1 MKQRWK
7 QWSAKFDA
15 ISMRERLMV
24 GGAVLAGIVF
34 IINTFMIEPALA
46 REKALKD
53 QVMQQRNAIG
63 TLGLEVVQRELAAMT
78 DPDKDAKQRLAQLT
92 QDNQRMREALR
103 TMQKGLVAPER
114 MGVLLQQLL
123 GNSRLRL
130 VSLKT
135 LPAQGMSDGKFAEP
149 EPAAAAA
156 AAAPPQ
162 QGLAVLQ
169 PMAPPPA
176 NPSAQAAPAAAK
188 PVVKEELLYRHG
200 VHIVV
205 EGSYLD
211 MVAYMQALEA
221 MPEQLF
227 WGKATLSAQH
237 YPKATLSLTLYTLS
251 LDQKWIAL

>member
-34 IINTFMIEPALA
+34 IINTLMIEPALA
-46 REKALKD
+46 REKALKS
-53 QVMQQRNAIG
+53 QIMAQRNAIG
-63 TLGLEVVQRELAAMT
+63 TLSLEVVQRELAAMT

-114 MGVLLQQLL
+114 MGALLQQLL

-135 LPAQGMSDGKFAEP
+135 LPARGMSDGKFSEP
-149 EPAAAAA
+149 ESAAGGAPAQGVPPAQQLAPAPA
-156 AAAPPQ
+156 NAPAQAGQAAAP
-162 QGLAVLQ
+162 
-169 PMAPPPA
+169 
-176 NPSAQAAPAAAK
+176 K
-188 PVVKEELLYRHG
+188 PVTKEELLYRHG

-227 WGKATLSAQH
+227 WGKATLNAQQ

>member
-34 IINTFMIEPALA
+34 LMNTLVIEPALA
-46 REKALKD
+46 REKALKN
-53 QVMQQRNAIG
+53 QIMQQRNAIS
-63 TLGLEVVQRELAAMT
+63 TLSLEVVQRELAAMT

-92 QDNQRMREALR
+92 QDNQRMRETLR

-114 MGVLLQQLL
+114 MGALLQQLL

-135 LPAQGMSDGKFAEP
+135 LPARGMSDGKFSEP
-149 EPAAAAA
+149 EPAAV
-156 AAAPPQ
+156 AAPAPAQGMSLVQ
-162 QGLAVLQ
+162 Q
-169 PMAPPPA
+169 MAPPPA
-176 NPSAQAAPAAAK
+176 NAPAGQAAAAK

-200 VHIVV
+200 VQIVV

-227 WGKATLSAQH
+227 WGKATLSAQQ

>member
-15 ISMRERLMV
+15 MSMRERLMV
-24 GGAVLAGIVF
+24 GSAVLAGIVF
-34 IINTFMIEPALA
+34 IFNTLMIDPALA
-46 REKALKD
+46 REKALKSMI
-53 QVMQQRNAIG
+53 MQQRTAIS
-63 TLGLEVVQRELAAMT
+63 TMSLDVAQREMAALT
-78 DPDKDAKQRLAQLT
+78 DPDKDAKQRLGQLT
-92 QDNQRMREALR
+92 LDNMRRRESLR
-103 TMQKGLVAPER
+103 NMQKGLVAPER

-123 GNSRLRL
+123 GNSRLKL

-135 LPAQGMSDGKFAEP
+135 LPARGMSDGKFAEP
-149 EPAAAAA
+149 EL
-156 AAAPPQ
+156 AAAPGPAPAP
-162 QGLAVLQ
+162 GLSLL
-169 PMAPPPA
+169 PPPA
-176 NPSAQAAPAAAK
+176 PGPVASGSAQPAK
-188 PVVKEELLYRHG
+188 PSVKQEELLYRHG
-200 VHIVV
+200 VQIVV

-227 WGKATLSAQH
+227 WGKATLNAQQ

>member
-1 MKQRWK
+1 MKQQWK

-24 GGAVLAGIVF
+24 GGAVLAAIVF
-34 IINTFMIEPALA
+34 IINTLMIEPALA
-46 REKALKD
+46 REKALKS
-53 QVMQQRNAIG
+53 QVMQQRNAMSAMS
-63 TLGLEVVQRELAAMT
+63 LEVVQRELAALN

-92 QDNQRMREALR
+92 LDNQRMRDALR

-114 MGVLLQQLL
+114 MGALLQQLL
-123 GNSRLRL
+123 GNSRLKL

-135 LPAQGMSDGKFAEP
+135 LPARGMSDGKFAEP
-149 EPAAAAA
+149 EPVAGPAPGPAPMPGLSLMPPAPAPAGAQGQAAATAT
-156 AAAPPQ
+156 PP
-162 QGLAVLQ
+162 
-169 PMAPPPA
+169 
-176 NPSAQAAPAAAK
+176 
-188 PVVKEELLYRHG
+188 VKQEELLYRHG
-200 VHIVV
+200 VQIVV

-227 WGKATLSAQH
+227 WGKATLNAQQ

>member
-24 GGAVLAGIVF
+24 GGAVVAGIVF
-34 IINTFMIEPALA
+34 IMNTLVIEPTQA
-46 REKALKD
+46 REKALRS
-53 QVMQQRNAIG
+53 QVTMQQTTIANMA
-63 TLGLEVVQRELAAMT
+63 LEVAQRELAAQT
-78 DPDKDAKQRLAQLT
+78 DPDRDAKARLAQLT
-92 QDNQRMREALR
+92 QENQRMRDALR
-103 TMQKGLVAPER
+103 TAQKGLVAPER
-114 MGVLLQQLL
+114 MGALLQQLL
-123 GNSRLRL
+123 GNSRLKL

-135 LPAQGMSDGKFAEP
+135 LPVRGMSDGKFSEP
-149 EPAAAAA
+149 ESA
-156 AAAPPQ
+156 AAAPAPTPALAPVA
-162 QGLAVLQ
+162 GLSLTPPGA
-169 PMAPPPA
+169 PAAGAPPPA
-176 NPSAQAAPAAAK
+176 
-188 PVVKEELLYRHG
+188 PVVKREELLYRHG
-200 VHIVV
+200 VQIVV

-227 WGKATLSAQH
+227 WGRATLNAKQ

>member
-7 QWSAKFDA
+7 QWAMKYEA
-15 ISMRERLMV
+15 MSMRERLMV
-24 GGAVLAGIVF
+24 GGAVLAGIVY
-34 IINTFMIEPALA
+34 IINTLMIEPALA
-46 REKALKD
+46 REKTMKNMI
-53 QVMQQRNAIG
+53 QQQRMAIS
-63 TLGLEVVQRELAAMT
+63 TMSLDVVQRQVAAQA

-92 QDNQRMREALR
+92 QDNQRMRDALR

-114 MGVLLQQLL
+114 MSVLLQQLL
-123 GNSRLRL
+123 GNSRLKL

-135 LPAQGMSDGKFAEP
+135 LPARGMSDGKFAEP
-149 EPAAAAA
+149 EPVAGP
-156 AAAPPQ
+156 AP
-162 QGLAVLQ
+162 
-169 PMAPPPA
+169 APAPAPGIPNLMPPA
-176 NPSAQAAPAAAK
+176 QPPGAGGAGGAQPAR
-188 PVVKEELLYRHG
+188 PVVKQDELLYRHG
-200 VHIVV
+200 VQIVV

-227 WGKATLSAQH
+227 WGKATLNAQQ

>member
-15 ISMRERLMV
+15 MSMRERLMV
-24 GGAVLAGIVF
+24 GGAVVAGIVF
-34 IINTFMIEPALA
+34 VINSLVIEPALA
-46 REKALKD
+46 KEKALKS
-53 QVMQQRNAIG
+53 VIMQQRTAISNMS
-63 TLGLEVVQRELAAMT
+63 LDVIQRDLAART
-78 DPDKDAKQRLAQLT
+78 DPDKDAKERLAQLT
-92 QDNQRMREALR
+92 LDNQRMREALR

-123 GNSRLRL
+123 GNSRLKL

-135 LPAQGMSDGKFAEP
+135 LPARGMSDGRFSEP
-149 EPAAAAA
+149 EPAAAVAPSPA
-156 AAAPPQ
+156 PAMVQLPSLQLTPPGGPAPQGAAPP
-162 QGLAVLQ
+162 
-169 PMAPPPA
+169 PKPPK
-176 NPSAQAAPAAAK
+176 Q
-188 PVVKEELLYRHG
+188 EELLYRHG
-200 VHIVV
+200 VQIVV

-227 WGKATLSAQH
+227 WGKATLNAQQ

-251 LDQKWIAL
+251 LDQKWMAL